1 MTTSGSSDFNRTR
14 NQIIMRAGRLTGA
27 IRAGATMK
35 AQDVSDFSEALNA
48 MVKRW
53 SATPGLH
60 VWTATEATLFPQVDQ
75 VRYALGTGSTDHA
88 TQTYYATE
96 VTSGTLSGATSISV
110 DDTTNITALDYIGIV
125 VDDGTLHWSTVASKT
140 STSVTIN
147 DALDDDASAGAA
159 VFTYTTKIVRPLKI
173 VDAQRYNIA
182 SQIDTSLGDLLARG
196 DYQALPN
203 KTQSGTINQVF
214 YDPQLTLGYLFLW
227 NPPSAITD
235 LIKFTW
241 YRPIQDFDAAGDN
254 PDLPQEWIDAL
265 VYNLA
270 LMMAPEYDTP
280 RDKIDGPF
288 GIGAMAVKYLD
299 DVAGFDREA
308 ESVFFQVDNSP

>member
-1 MTTSGSSDFNRTR
+1 MTTSGSSDFTRTR

-27 IRAGATMK
+27 IRAGSTMK
-35 AQDVSDFSEALNA
+35 AQDVSDCAEALNS

-53 SATPGLH
+53 SATPGMH
-60 VWTATEATLFPQVDQ
+60 VWTTTEATLFPQVDQ

-96 VTSGTLSGATSISV
+96 VTTATSSGATSIPL

-125 VDDGTLHWSTVASKT
+125 VDDGTLHWSTVASK
-140 STSVTIN
+140 SSSAVVIN
-147 DALDDDASAGAA
+147 AALDDDAAAGNA

-173 VDAQRYNIA
+173 IDARLRNIA
-182 SQIDTSLGDLLARG
+182 SGNDTSLAPMLARL
-196 DYQALPN
+196 DYQQLPN
-203 KTQSGTINQVF
+203 KTQTGTINQAF
-214 YDPQLTLGYLFLW
+214 YDPQLSLGYIYLW
-227 NPPSAITD
+227 SPPSAVTD
-235 LIKFTW
+235 LVPFTW
-241 YRPIQDFDAAGDN
+241 HRPIQDFDAAGDN

-308 ESVFFQVDNSP
+308 ESVLFQPDFG